1 MSSWV
6 RRQLGAI
13 LALSLA
19 ASGLAACA
27 MGESTAPRT
36 ASPQLIPS
44 APTGPRLS
52 GPAAHDEQAD
62 AVFKLRIAAEQDR
75 YRAGQLI
82 DGIVAELVNIAA
94 SDPAALTG
102 SGGGLVGF
110 AIERDSPHLRIDPV
124 WTMDCVPYSLPRD
137 QALTY
142 AFSKSGG
149 YAPED
154 PNADFFRA
162 YFASRQLRLPAG
174 RWTIT
179 AIANFNEGSDCRGP
193 LHNLSA
199 SISLTVEP

>member
-1 MSSWV
+1 MRAFAQPARAFLV
-6 RRQLGAI
+6 
-13 LALSLA
+13 LATTVA
-19 ASGLAACA
+19 LAACSA
-27 MGESTAPRT
+27 GGAPT
-36 ASPQLIPS
+36 SQSPGSGLLPS
-44 APTGPRLS
+44 APTGPELS
-52 GPAAHDEQAD
+52 GKAVHDEAAD
-62 AVFKLRIAAEQDR
+62 DGYKLKIAAEQDR

-94 SDPAALTG
+94 PDPAALTG

-110 AIERDSPHLRIDPV
+110 AIERDSPHLRVDPV

-179 AIANFNEGSDCRGP
+179 AIANFNEGTDCRGP